1 MPQQLL
7 GAGVWPRAAPIICS
21 GFICSGCLQQV
32 GPRKKALDLLATAF
46 ISGGRGAA
54 YDLFAGLPHNET
66 GYAAFDVDRATAR
79 MGLAPAGA
87 APLPRAID
95 RRLSAGSRL
104 GRRPHLTGREGLGLG
119 APQQWLR
126 P

>member
-1 MPQQLL
+1 ME
-7 GAGVWPRAAPIICS
+7 AALWSECVPCPPLITSSCR
-21 GFICSGCLQQV
+21 LHQV

-46 ISGGRGAA
+46 IDGGRSAA
-54 YDLFAGLPHNET
+54 YDLFAGLPHNES
-66 GYAAFDVDRATAR
+66 GYAAFNVDRASVR
-79 MGLAPAGA
+79 MGLAPAEA
-87 APLPRAID
+87 TPLPRATN

-104 GRRPHLTGREGLGLG
+104 GRRPHLMGREGPGLG